1 MYWLFRLHHWKPS
14 DFFNLGYGEKRI
26 VHAFLQVEMEQRSKE
41 WQTEL

>member
-26 VHAFLQVEMEQRSKE
+26 VRAFLQVEMEQRSKE